1 MYVSDD
7 VGWHLAAN
15 MGVRIKLKTYGTPSG
30 GRCKNI
36 IVSSSHKWCQFKKKQ
51 TNKLVEIRL
60 RIPIILWKEWL

>member
-36 IVSSSHKWCQFKKKQ
+36 IVSSSHKWCQLKKK
-51 TNKLVEIRL
+51 
-60 RIPIILWKEWL
+60 